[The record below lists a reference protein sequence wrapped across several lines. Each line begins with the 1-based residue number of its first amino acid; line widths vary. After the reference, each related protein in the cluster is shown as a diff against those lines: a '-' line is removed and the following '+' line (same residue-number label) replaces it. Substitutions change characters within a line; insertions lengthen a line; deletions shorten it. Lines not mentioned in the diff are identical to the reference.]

1 MALSSTLL
9 TCSAGILLLLGS
21 IHLLYTFHGPKLTP
35 RDAGLRAQ
43 MEAAHPVLT
52 RQTTMWRA
60 WVGFNASHSLGAML
74 FGLVYGYFGVAQPA
88 MFFASG
94 FLACLGLAFLL
105 AYLGLARAY
114 WFRIP
119 FVGVALSLACYVGAL
134 AAERL

>member
-1 MALSSTLL
+1 MALSSTLIA
-9 TCSAGILLLLGS
+9 CSAGILLVLGS

-52 RQTTMWRA
+52 RQTTMWKA

-74 FGLVYGYFGVAQPA
+74 FGLVYGYLALAQPA
-88 MFFASG
+88 MFFASV
-94 FLACLGLAFLL
+94 FLSLLGLAFLL
-105 AYLGLARAY
+105 AYLGLAHRY

-119 FVGVALSLACYVGAL
+119 FVGVALSLACYVGAF
-134 AAERL
+134 AAQRL